1 MEKKLT
7 VQLEEFKGRLLQD
20 VANSGLPVVV
30 VDLVLKDLYNEIH
43 NLAQETTLKDIDEYN
58 KSLQSV

>member
-7 VQLEEFKGRLLQD
+7 VQLEEFKQALMRD

-30 VDLVLKDLYNEIH
+30 VDLVLKDLFNEVH
-43 NLAQETTLKDIDEYN
+43 NLAQETTLNDIKEY
-58 KSLQSV
+58 QSALSV